1 MFKQGN
7 ENIRFDVMNPTEGDG
22 FRDFATDWNALQRKD
37 GSDVVKTKNCEMIRV
52 EPNKIEEKTM
62 RKTGESDK
70 PRKEFKESVD
80 AHAPGMD
87 DLVADWYRD
96 AFPTD
101 SEMADE
107 ME

>member
-7 ENIRFDVMNPTEGDG
+7 ENMRFDVMNPTEGDG

-37 GSDVVKTKNCEMIRV
+37 CSDVMKTKNCEMIR
-52 EPNKIEEKTM
+52 M
-62 RKTGESDK
+62 DL
-70 PRKEFKESVD
+70 KESGD
-80 AHAPGMD
+80 AHAPEMD

-101 SEMADE
+101 AEMADD